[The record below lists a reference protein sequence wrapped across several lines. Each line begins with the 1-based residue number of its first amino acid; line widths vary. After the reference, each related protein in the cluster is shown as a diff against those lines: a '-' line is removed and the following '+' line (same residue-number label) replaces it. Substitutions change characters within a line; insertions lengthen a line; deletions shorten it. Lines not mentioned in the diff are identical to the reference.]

1 MYASRVVLSKTNR
14 DAAAAAARLAVTIIS
29 GGGGGETPRAI
40 TRTTRRTQRLRDE
53 STPRRLTPLHPNSKV
68 ISYYRRLRRRHR
80 GVPLKCIYKARPKKK
95 KTSFILWLLLQHSKM
110 SIFRLEPSSPDFIF
124 ILLYYYIISLLTS
137 ARTRDAEH
145 VIILLYRRTAHTHT
159 HTLYA
164 CIIYGHVFI
173 TNSTNAP
180 PGGAHCVHR
189 AWFARETGVGS
200 WGLAGGLCRRSGAQ
214 IFGDQAT
221 VRNSFVGREKKNK
234 IQTPPTQWNNNKCI
248 MRTSSLS
255 CN

>member
-1 MYASRVVLSKTNR
+1 MYTSRVVLSKTNR
-14 DAAAAAARLAVTIIS
+14 DAAARLAMTIIS
-29 GGGGGETPRAI
+29 GGGETPRAI

-53 STPRRLTPLHPNSKV
+53 STQRRLTPLHPNSKV
-68 ISYYRRLRRRHR
+68 TSYYRRRRRR
-80 GVPLKCIYKARPKKK
+80 GVPLKCIYKARPKK

-110 SIFRLEPSSPDFIF
+110 SIFRLA
-124 ILLYYYIISLLTS
+124 LLPGFYFYIIVLLHYIVIDE
-137 ARTRDAEH
+137 RGTRH
-145 VIILLYRRTAHTHT
+145 YIIPSYGTHT
-159 HTLYA
+159 HTIYA

-214 IFGDQAT
+214 IFGDHET

-248 MRTSSLS
+248 MCTSSLS

>member
-14 DAAAAAARLAVTIIS
+14 DAAAAARLAVTIIS
-29 GGGGGETPRAI
+29 GGGGGGETPRAI

-95 KTSFILWLLLQHSKM
+95 KNLFYIMTTTTTFENVNFPFRALLPG
-110 SIFRLEPSSPDFIF
+110 FYF
-124 ILLYYYIISLLTS
+124 YIIVLLHYIVIDERAHAGRG
-137 ARTRDAEH
+137 ARH
-145 VIILLYRRTAHTHT
+145 YIIIPSYGAHTHT
-159 HTLYA
+159 IYA

-200 WGLAGGLCRRSGAQ
+200 
-214 IFGDQAT
+214 
-221 VRNSFVGREKKNK
+221 
-234 IQTPPTQWNNNKCI
+234 
-248 MRTSSLS
+248 
-255 CN
+255 